1 MSTVT
6 MIGSPVYEG
15 AVKSEWIDF
24 NQHMNVAYY
33 VLAFDLGIEDRH
45 GTTHPGQC
53 QRAGV
58 PDSLP
63 AAYDERP
70 TTR

>member
-1 MSTVT
+1 MSTVR

-33 VLAFDLGIEDRH
+33 VLAFDLGIDALWFVF
-45 GTTHPGQC
+45 GIDDQ
-53 QRAGV
+53 
-58 PDSLP
+58 
-63 AAYDERP
+63 
-70 TTR
+70 